1 MKKMTFLWVC
11 LFALNVTVWA
21 SNDKPIKIAEMPG
34 QAQAF
39 IKNYFSTHSV
49 ALAKMETDFLSKS
62 YDVIFT
68 NGDKVEFDK
77 QGRWTNIDCEHSVV
91 PVGVIPQTIK
101 DYVQK
106 QYPNAKILKIE
117 LTDRKGYDVGLSN
130 DVEIEFDKRLWYILS
145 EKIRRRNRKALVKTF
160 AESKTIL

>member
-1 MKKMTFLWVC
+1 MKKLV
-11 LFALNVTVWA
+11 LVLVSIVALGFTAKA
-21 SNDKPIKIAEMPG
+21 SEDKPITVDRMP
-34 QAQAF
+34 QKAQQF
-39 IKNYFSTHSV
+39 IKAHFGNHQV
-49 ALAKMETDFLSKS
+49 AMAKMETDFLSKS

-130 DVEIEFDKRLWYILS
+130 DVEIEFDKRFNVID
-145 EKIRRRNRKALVKTF
+145 ID
-160 AESKTIL
+160 

>member
-21 SNDKPIKIAEMPG
+21 SNDKPIKITEMPG

-130 DVEIEFDKRLWYILS
+130 DVEIEFDKRFNVID
-145 EKIRRRNRKALVKTF
+145 ID
-160 AESKTIL
+160 